1 MESRQV
7 EGWIGVNRKEAR
19 TGGIRIK
26 QKLFK
31 SRLT

>member
-7 EGWIGVNRKEAR
+7 EGWIGVNRKETR
-19 TGGIRIK
+19 TVGIKIK

-31 SRLT
+31 SQLT